1 MDFLLQKQFFHPE
14 VITKKKVSRSVD
26 THYLSAYFYDKTEQL
41 LFIALTNGNLGYW
54 KKKNVEQKQIIDK
67 GKDPELIRLE
77 SKKKHKGEIK
87 CLLYC
92 RISGLDVLISG
103 SADRTIKLWEPKN
116 LKSDPCFQT
125 IIGSGGTII
134 DLRYIEKSEI
144 LISSS
149 TDKTL
154 RVWRLD
160 KAREL
165 LMYPWFV
172 PLQIIKDFTSINPT
186 SIDNNV
192 WVTCLDTQEG
202 EKFKLFA
209 GDSEGS
215 MLTFKIAD
223 GQEYSSIFE
232 LESKKSS
239 IHRIGVIQILLVPQE
254 NFVFTI
260 SYDQHLK
267 AFDTGFSNEFFCLK
281 NPNKVVYTSIYWDD
295 QVLYIADE
303 LGYVGVLNVYM
314 DKPFIWKRLVND
326 PIKKIEIISEPK
338 HLMLLTD
345 YEIRAYK
352 IRKGEKS
359 HDMSGHKGPIL
370 KIITLEPERLG
381 LSNVHDDP
389 KILTCSLDNT
399 IKFWDAKEMS
409 IVLSLDSPEKSE
421 ISCMTYLMN

>member
-1 MDFLLQKQFFHPE
+1 M
-14 VITKKKVSRSVD
+14 
-26 THYLSAYFYDKTEQL
+26 
-41 LFIALTNGNLGYW
+41 
-54 KKKNVEQKQIIDK
+54 
-67 GKDPELIRLE
+67 
-77 SKKKHKGEIK
+77 
-87 CLLYC
+87 
-92 RISGLDVLISG
+92 
-103 SADRTIKLWEPKN
+103 
-116 LKSDPCFQT
+116 
-125 IIGSGGTII
+125 IGSGGSII

-154 RVWRLD
+154 RIWRLD

-215 MLTFKIAD
+215 MLTFKIAS
-223 GQEYSSIFE
+223 GQEYSNIFE
-232 LESKKSS
+232 PDNKKPS
-239 IHRIGVIQILLVPQE
+239 IHRIGIIQVLLVPQE

-314 DKPFIWKRLVND
+314 DKPFIWKRLVNE
-326 PIKKIEIISEPK
+326 PVKKIEIDNENSLISP
-338 HLMLLTD
+338 
-345 YEIRAYK
+345 
-352 IRKGEKS
+352 S
-359 HDMSGHKGPIL
+359 S
-370 KIITLEPERLG
+370 
-381 LSNVHDDP
+381 
-389 KILTCSLDNT
+389 
-399 IKFWDAKEMS
+399 
-409 IVLSLDSPEKSE
+409 
-421 ISCMTYLMN
+421 

>member
-1 MDFLLQKQFFHPE
+1 MDFILQKQFLHKDVTP
-14 VITKKKVSRSVD
+14 KKKVSKSVD
-26 THYLSAYFYDKTEQL
+26 STFISAYYYDLNEQL
-41 LFIALTNGNLGYW
+41 LFVALTNGSVGYW

-67 GKDPELIRLE
+67 GKDPELVLLD
-77 SKKKHKGEIK
+77 SKKKHKGEVR

-92 RISGLDVLISG
+92 KIAGLDVLISG
-103 SADRTIKLWEPKN
+103 AADRTIKLWEPKN

-125 IIGSGGTII
+125 VIGCGGTVI
-134 DLRYIEKSEI
+134 DLKYIEKSEI

-149 TDKTL
+149 TDLTL
-154 RVWRLD
+154 RIWRID

-186 SIDNNV
+186 SNDIKV
-192 WVTCLDTQEG
+192 WITCMDTQEG

-215 MLTFKIAD
+215 MLTFKNAE
-223 GQEYSSIFE
+223 GQEYSNIFE
-232 LESKKSS
+232 LDNKKPS
-239 IHRIGVIQILLVPQE
+239 IHRIGIIQVLLVSQE

-260 SYDQHLK
+260 SHDQHLK
-267 AFDTGFSNEFFCLK
+267 AFDTAFSNEFFCLK
-281 NPNKVVYTSIYWDD
+281 NPNKVIYTSIFWDD

-314 DKPFIWKRLVND
+314 DKPFIWKRLVSER
-326 PIKKIEIISEPK
+326 IKKIEIVSEPK

-359 HDMSGHKGPIL
+359 HDLSGHKGPIIR
-370 KIITLEPERLG
+370 IITLEPERLG
-381 LSNVHDDP
+381 ISNVHDDP
-389 KILTCSLDNT
+389 KILS
-399 IKFWDAKEMS
+399 
-409 IVLSLDSPEKSE
+409 
-421 ISCMTYLMN
+421 